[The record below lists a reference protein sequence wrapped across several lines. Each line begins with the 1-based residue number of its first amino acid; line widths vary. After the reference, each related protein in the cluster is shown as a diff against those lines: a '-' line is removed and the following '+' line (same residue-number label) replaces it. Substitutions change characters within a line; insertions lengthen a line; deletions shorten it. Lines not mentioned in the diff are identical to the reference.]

1 MHEDPTLE
9 IVTLVVALLFTSSLV
24 AVAAKR
30 IKFPYTIFLVLIGLA
45 VGYLSGA
52 IEFLKPLTHFEL
64 TPDII
69 VFVFLPVLIFESAF
83 NLNARTLFK
92 NITPILTLAIPAL
105 LVSTVVVGGIMH
117 LALDLPLDVA
127 LLFGALISATDPVA
141 VISLFKEMGAPKRLT
156 VLVEG
161 ESLFNDGTAL
171 VLFKILGGI
180 VIAGHFSSATVVDG
194 VLKFFYVFLGGLAV
208 GGIFGYVFSKAIEL
222 VENDVLIEITLTT
235 LLAHSTFIAAEHYIG
250 VSGVMATVAAGLTLG
265 SYGRNKISP
274 PVLEHMESFWE
285 YFAYVCNS
293 LIFLLVGL
301 SVDMVLFVKN
311 IGSALWAVGAVLVA
325 RAFVIYTFTP
335 LAGRLKGVEAIS
347 RSFQTVMFWG
357 GLRGALAIAMVLSID
372 DQIEQKPLLIV
383 LAVGVVL
390 FTLIVNGLSIR
401 PLMAY
406 LGLDRYSM
414 SERFERSQAMLQARQ
429 STLENLKAFGM
440 KGGFE
445 TTAMDEV
452 ASHYNKGM
460 EDAHHEVDSLRQG
473 EGSMDSEEEK
483 KLVLRHAL
491 LLEKAEYYT
500 LFERGLISEDN
511 LREMH
516 HTIDLALD
524 RLKETDA
531 VKATGK
537 GFASFFGGWETG
549 IFNALGSVFFLK
561 PMLRRYKTARIAE
574 SYERK
579 RARLMVV
586 TNVTRALE
594 GMAMDKTYDHAA
606 VDDALDFY
614 RHLQRITEE
623 RVLSIRAEFPEYV
636 DKVEAGILRRY
647 CLAQELKSYED
658 QFEKGAITDKVLKEF
673 STGLADEIRKM
684 RMRPVEEL
692 LIPAPKLMSMIP
704 IFAEFPESDIKLIC
718 SQVSVHSFLP
728 GESIVKAGAYGS
740 SLFVIGR
747 GKAQV
752 FTAEGAPV
760 ASLGAGDFFGEIAL
774 LEPQPRTATV
784 KAATP
789 ATLLELKRDLLM
801 PILDDAPHMKEALK
815 EAYKVRLAEIKKLD
829 SEHHH

>member
-9 IVTLVVALLFTSSLV
+9 IVTLVVALMFTAALV

-30 IKFPYTIFLVLIGLA
+30 LRFPYTIFLVLIGLA
-45 VGYLSGA
+45 VGWLSGA

-105 LVSTVVVGGIMH
+105 LVSTAVVGGIVH
-117 LALDLPLDVA
+117 LALDIPLDVA

-171 VLFKILGGI
+171 VLFKILLGI
-180 VIAGHFSSATVVDG
+180 VIAGSFTTSTITNG
-194 VLKFFYVFLGGLAV
+194 VLDFLFVFVGGLVV
-208 GGIFGYVFSKAIEL
+208 GGMFGYVFSRAIEM
-222 VENDVLIEITLTT
+222 VENDALIEITLTT

-285 YFAYVCNS
+285 YFAYVSNS

-301 SVDMVLFVKN
+301 SVDMVLFIKN
-311 IGSALWAVGAVLVA
+311 IGPALWAVGAVLVA

-335 LAGRLKGVEAIS
+335 LAGRLKGVEAVS
-347 RSFQTVMFWG
+347 RSFQTIMFWG
-357 GLRGALAIAMVLSID
+357 GLRGALAMAMVLSIPD
-372 DQIEQKPLLIV
+372 SVEQKPFLIV
-383 LAVGVVL
+383 LTVGVVL
-390 FTLIVNGLSIR
+390 FTLIVNGLTIR
-401 PLMAY
+401 PLMSL

-414 SERFERSQAMLQARQ
+414 AERFERSQAMLRARQ
-429 STLENLKAFGM
+429 DALLSLREFGQ
-440 KGGFE
+440 KGRFE
-445 TTAMDEV
+445 ASSMDIV
-452 ASHYNKGM
+452 AAHYNRGM
-460 EDAHHEVDSLRQG
+460 EEALHEVDSLRKG
-473 EGSMDSEEEK
+473 EGHLGAGEEK
-483 KLVLRHAL
+483 KLVLRHAQ
-491 LLEKAEYYT
+491 LLEKAEYHIF
-500 LFERGLISEDN
+500 FEQGLISEDN

-524 RLKETDA
+524 RLKEADG
-531 VKATGK
+531 VLVGGK
-537 GFASFFGGWETG
+537 GISVFFSEWETG
-549 IFNALGSVFFLK
+549 LLNALGKVFFFK
-561 PMLRRYKTARIAE
+561 PVLRRYKTARIAE

-586 TNVTRALE
+586 SSVMHSLE
-594 GMAMDKTYDHAA
+594 GMATDKTYDREA
-606 VDDALDFY
+606 VEAALDFY
-614 RHLQRITEE
+614 RQLHSITED
-623 RVLSIRAEFPEYV
+623 RVMSIRAEFPEYV
-636 DKVEAGILRRY
+636 DKVEASILKRY
-647 CLAQELKSYED
+647 CLTQELKSYEE
-658 QFEKGAITDKVLKEF
+658 QFKEGAITDKVLKEF
-673 STGLADEIRKM
+673 SVGVADEIRKM

-704 IFAEFPESDIKLIC
+704 IFAEFPDEDLKLIC
-718 SQVSVHSFLP
+718 SQVSVQSYLP
-728 GESIVKAGAYGS
+728 GENIVKAGAHGS

-747 GKAQV
+747 GRAQV
-752 FTAEGAPV
+752 FTAAGAPV
-760 ASLGAGDFFGEIAL
+760 ASLGAGDFFGEISL

-784 KAATP
+784 QATTP

-801 PILDDAPHMKEALK
+801 PILDDAPHMKQALK
-815 EAYKVRLAEIKKLD
+815 EAYKVRLAAIKKFD
-829 SEHHH
+829 AS

>member
-9 IVTLVVALLFTSSLV
+9 IVTLVVALMFTASLV

-30 IKFPYTIFLVLIGLA
+30 LRFPYTIFLVVIGLV
-45 VGYLSGA
+45 VGWLSGA
-52 IEFLKPLTHFEL
+52 VEFLKPLTHFEL

-105 LVSTVVVGGIMH
+105 LVSTAVVGGIVH
-117 LALDLPLDVA
+117 LALDLPLDVS

-171 VLFKILGGI
+171 VLFKILLGI
-180 VIAGHFSSATVVDG
+180 VIAGSFTTSTITNGMVDF
-194 VLKFFYVFLGGLAV
+194 LFVFVGGLVV
-208 GGIFGYVFSKAIEL
+208 GGMFGYVFSRAIEL
-222 VENDVLIEITLTT
+222 VENDALIEITLTT
-235 LLAHSTFIAAEHYIG
+235 LLAHSTFITAEHYLH

-265 SYGRNKISP
+265 SFGRNKISP

-301 SVDMVLFVKN
+301 SVDMVLFIKS
-311 IGSALWAVGAVLVA
+311 IGSALWAVGAVIVA

-357 GLRGALAIAMVLSID
+357 GLRGALAMAMVLSIPD
-372 DQIEQKPLLIV
+372 SVEQKPLLIV

-390 FTLIVNGLSIR
+390 FTLIVNGLTIR
-401 PLMAY
+401 PLMSL

-414 SERFERSQAMLQARQ
+414 AERFERSQAMLRARH
-429 STLENLKAFGM
+429 SALENLRDFGK

-445 TTAMDEV
+445 ASSMDEV
-452 ASHYNKGM
+452 ADHYNKGM
-460 EDAHHEVDSLRQG
+460 EEARHEVDSLREG
-473 EGSMDSEEEK
+473 EESMGAEEEK
-483 KLVLRHAL
+483 KLVIRHAL
-491 LLEKAEYYT
+491 MLEKAEYHT
-500 LFERGLISEDN
+500 LFARGLISEEN

-516 HTIDLALD
+516 HTLDLALD
-524 RLKETDA
+524 RLKETEGVSA
-531 VKATGK
+531 RGK
-537 GFASFFGGWETG
+537 GFASFFSGWETG
-549 IFNALGSVFFLK
+549 LLNALAKVFFLR
-561 PMLRRYKTARIAE
+561 PMVRRYKPARIAE

-586 TNVTRALE
+586 TRVMRSLE
-594 GMAMDKTYDHAA
+594 GMATDKTYDQSA
-606 VDDALDFY
+606 VDEALGFY
-614 RHLQRITEE
+614 RHLQSITEE

-636 DKVEAGILRRY
+636 EKVEAGILRRY
-647 CLAQELKSYED
+647 CLTQELKSYEE
-658 QFEKGAITDKVLKEF
+658 QFKEGAITDKVLKEF
-673 STGLADEIRKM
+673 SAGVAEEIRKM

-704 IFAEFPESDIKLIC
+704 IFAEFPEKDLKLIC
-718 SQVSVHSFLP
+718 SQVSVQSFLP
-728 GESIVKAGAYGS
+728 GENIVKAGAHGS

-747 GKAQV
+747 GRAQV
-752 FTAEGAPV
+752 STADGKPV
-760 ASLGAGDFFGEIAL
+760 ANLGAGDFFGEIAL

-784 KAATP
+784 QASTP
-789 ATLLELKRDLLM
+789 TTVLELKRDLLM
-801 PILDDAPHMKEALK
+801 PILDDAPHMKEALR
-815 EAYKVRLAEIKKLD
+815 EAYKVRLAEIRKLD
-829 SEHHH
+829 SHH

>member
-9 IVTLVVALLFTSSLV
+9 IVTLVVALMFTASLV

-30 IKFPYTIFLVLIGLA
+30 LRFPYTIFLVLIGLL
-45 VGYLSGA
+45 VGWLSGVFE
-52 IEFLKPLTHFEL
+52 ILKPLTHFEL

-105 LVSTVVVGGIMH
+105 LVSTVVVGGIVH

-171 VLFKILGGI
+171 VLFKILLGI
-180 VIAGHFSSATVVDG
+180 VIAGSFTTSTITNGVVDF
-194 VLKFFYVFLGGLAV
+194 LFVFVGGLVV
-208 GGIFGYVFSKAIEL
+208 GGMFGYVFSRAIEM
-222 VENDVLIEITLTT
+222 VENDALIEITLTT

-311 IGSALWAVGAVLVA
+311 LDSAFWAVGAVLVA

-335 LAGRLKGVEAIS
+335 LAGKLKGVEAIS

-357 GLRGALAIAMVLSID
+357 GLRGALAMAMVLSIPD
-372 DQIEQKPLLIV
+372 SVEQKPFLIV
-383 LAVGVVL
+383 LTVGIVL
-390 FTLIVNGLSIR
+390 FTLIVNGLTLR
-401 PLMAY
+401 PLMSL

-414 SERFERSQAMLQARQ
+414 AERFERSQAMLRARQ
-429 STLENLKAFGM
+429 DALRSLREFGQKGRFEASSMDVVAAHYNRGM
-440 KGGFE
+440 KE
-445 TTAMDEV
+445 
-452 ASHYNKGM
+452 
-460 EDAHHEVDSLRQG
+460 AHHEVDSLRKG
-473 EGSMDSEEEK
+473 EGRLGAGEEK

-491 LLEKAEYYT
+491 LLEKAEYHIF
-500 LFERGLISEDN
+500 FEQGLISEDN

-524 RLKETDA
+524 RLKEADG
-531 VKATGK
+531 VLVSGK
-537 GFASFFGGWETG
+537 GFSSFFGGWETALH
-549 IFNALGSVFFLK
+549 NALGKVFFLR
-561 PMLRRYKTARIAE
+561 PMVRRYKTARIAE

-586 TNVTRALE
+586 TSVMHSLE

-606 VDDALDFY
+606 VDEALGFY
-614 RHLQRITEE
+614 RHLHSITED
-623 RVLSIRAEFPEYV
+623 RVMSIRAEFPEYV
-636 DKVEAGILRRY
+636 DKVEASILKRY
-647 CLAQELKSYED
+647 CLTQELKSYEE
-658 QFEKGAITDKVLKEF
+658 QFKEGSITDKVLKEF
-673 STGLADEIRKM
+673 KANVSEEVRKM

-704 IFAEFPESDIKLIC
+704 IFAEFPDEDLKLIC
-718 SQVSVHSFLP
+718 SQVSVQSYLP
-728 GESIVKAGAYGS
+728 GERIVKAGAHGS

-747 GKAQV
+747 GRAQV
-752 FTAEGAPV
+752 FTADGKPV

-774 LEPQPRTATV
+774 LAPQPRTATV
-784 KAATP
+784 QAVTP
-789 ATLLELKRDLLM
+789 TTVLELKRDLLM
-801 PILDDAPHMKEALK
+801 PILDDAPHMKQALE

-829 SEHHH
+829 AS